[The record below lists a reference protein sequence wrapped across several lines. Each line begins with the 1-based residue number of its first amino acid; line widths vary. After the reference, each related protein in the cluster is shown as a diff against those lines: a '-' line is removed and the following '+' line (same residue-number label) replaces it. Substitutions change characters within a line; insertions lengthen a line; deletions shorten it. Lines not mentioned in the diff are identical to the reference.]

1 MQFTN
6 GDITRIVII
15 IALIVII
22 YYFYQEKKLLAEENK
37 LEGATA
43 DSDSFVAGMWE
54 GDDSI
59 YRARA
64 RAYSW
69 CPPGDCA
76 EKQVYAEDLVS
87 VNPFRWPYSG
97 GNYYMGHT
105 EKIKYRSEGDS
116 KAGESGN
123 AASPTIK
130 SNTANASDTDSKQ
143 QQDHET
149 FTN

>member
-1 MQFTN
+1 MQFVK

-22 YYFYQEKKLLAEENK
+22 YYFYQEKKLLAAESK
-37 LEGATA
+37 LEGINV
-43 DSDSFVAGMWE
+43 SSEPFVAGMWE
-54 GDDSI
+54 GDESV

-87 VNPFRWPYSG
+87 VNPFRWPDSG
-97 GNYYMGHT
+97 GNYYTAHT
-105 EKIKYRSEGDS
+105 EKIKYKSEENAKNS
-116 KAGESGN
+116 SSEKAKVDD
-123 AASPTIK
+123 AS
-130 SNTANASDTDSKQ
+130 AKQ